1 MALLDSIK
9 EKARSNPQR
18 MAFPEAHDERMMAA
32 AAQAVEEGIARAVLV
47 GDEAALRALAAERG
61 HDSDAFEYLSTADSA
76 RLDDI
81 AERYGALPGTM
92 LGSKAIRRRF
102 DTDLLTLALAAEA
115 VGDVDAMLAG
125 IEASTGEVIMAG
137 QLVVGLAEGI
147 DTVSSVAVAE
157 YPEGSGRSGSI
168 AFGDSAVVVAPTSEE
183 LADIAI
189 SSCDTIAGLLGWEP
203 RCALLS
209 FSTCGS
215 GRNEQSE
222 RVERAVA
229 LARER
234 RPGLAIDGEFQLDSA
249 IVPEVAAQKVRR
261 ESAVAGRANIVIFPD
276 LNAGNIG
283 VKIMQRLAGMDAI
296 GPFLQGFRKVVS
308 DCSRG
313 ASVEELVGNVAVS
326 CVRAAALK
334 GGE

>member
-9 EKARSNPQR
+9 QEARRNPQR
-18 MAFPEAHDERMMAA
+18 MAFPEAHDKRMMAA
-32 AAQAVEEGIARAVLV
+32 AARAAGEGYIQAVLV
-47 GDEAALRALAAERG
+47 GDEARLRGLAEARG
-61 HDSDAFEYLSTADSA
+61 YDPDAFSYLDPADRA
-76 RLDDI
+76 RMDDL
-81 AERYGALPGTM
+81 AERYAALPGTM
-92 LGSKAIRRRF
+92 LGAKAIRRRF
-102 DTDLLTLALAAEA
+102 DADLLTLALAAEA
-115 VGDVDAMLAG
+115 VGDVDATLAG

-157 YPEGSGRSGSI
+157 YPEGSGREGAL
-168 AFGDSAVVVAPTSEE
+168 AFGDAAVVVRPTSEE

-189 SSCDTIAGLLGWEP
+189 CSCDTIAGLLGWKP

-222 RVERAVA
+222 RVERAVGI
-229 LARER
+229 AREK
-234 RPGLAIDGEFQLDSA
+234 RPDLAIDGEFQLDSA
-249 IVPEVAAQKVRR
+249 IVPEVAAQKVPR
-261 ESAVAGRANIVIFPD
+261 ESAVAGQANIVIFPD
-276 LNAGNIG
+276 LNSGNIG

-296 GPFLQGFRKVVS
+296 GPFLQGFRLVVS

-313 ASVEELVGNVAVS
+313 ASVDELVGNIAVS
-326 CVRAAALK
+326 AVRAAALK